1 MKSMSGTLL
10 ALGFVF
16 FTLLSLL
23 SVGRSWNT
31 SSSPLADN
39 EPRISEL
46 GLRFYMHR

>member
-1 MKSMSGTLL
+1 MKNMSGTLL

-23 SVGRSWNT
+23 TVGRSRN
-31 SSSPLADN
+31 SAPFPIADN
-39 EPRISEL
+39 EQRITEL

>member
-23 SVGRSWNT
+23 SVGRSWNP
-31 SSSPLADN
+31 SVLPLADN
-39 EPRISEL
+39 EQRISEL